1 MDSLKS
7 RSIIQTALALNYYP
21 RKHIDAPTL
30 NLLRQSIPVG
40 DNKSDLLN
48 PLINLFDGYLGITGQ
63 SITYLSLFKNTA
75 NELFS
80 GFIGA
85 LLCETFV
92 ATSRSTRDNYVR
104 TILKTLKA
112 ISFNIPNLT
121 SEIDQ
126 DTALILWRGM
136 RIDPLQREYYQ
147 GWRVES
153 KTGEEGSHL
162 KLAWVWNN
170 LGPEVARALHKAAND
185 FTQRYELKS
194 QGNFVPVLNELL
206 IYMECNHPEITEKH
220 LANLHYTT
228 KFIDG
233 FCSAFFVSKQEVG
246 RCLLTTIKRWADARP
261 FLESTLL
268 DSGVLAKPYRNIPY
282 FETKRKTG
290 AESNLVKNKEGV
302 IVKNK
307 LIVDVP
313 LHLTDDEV
321 IKLIF
326 KKINKDVD
334 TVLNWA
340 QQEASSIYER
350 CTMNGTKFDYMD
362 FELTTNQIA
371 SKYGI
376 SLKRKEKT
384 VDLAHRLGLPTSY
397 SLEPFVYL
405 LIKERPKITESFL
418 FSLELYDKHGNFVG
432 LEKTDACTYLLG
444 CKKRRGGERALQKVE
459 LNKKSI
465 TLVNQ
470 IIKLTE
476 PLRKY
481 LKAKGDDNY
490 RYLFL
495 SCITGFFHP
504 IPIQNSL
511 DPKEES
517 AALERRFNQFI
528 ESADNCDDREVKE
541 LVKRLTPTKFR
552 ATIGVQVYLETGST
566 KAMSEALGHINYKPE
581 LLSHY
586 LPEPILQFFQ
596 SRWIRIFQ
604 KGIVC
609 EAMKDSP
616 LLLRASNF
624 KTMDELDLF
633 LNNHVLSLP
642 DDPVET
648 GADENIDVG
657 RVYISVD
664 ENILTALLSLESA
677 VASADHNKISAKAI
691 YWSKF
696 TSFLTVEIEKNSF
709 DPEMNLA
716 LENARNNV
724 DPALMQGLI
733 YNSQVSQYM
742 GGL

>member
-1 MDSLKS
+1 MNPLDSQ
-7 RSIIQTALALNYYP
+7 SIVQSTLALNYYP

-30 NLLRQSIPVG
+30 GLLRQSFSATYKG
-40 DNKSDLLN
+40 RRNFNS
-48 PLINLFDGYLGITGQ
+48 LINLLDVYLGVTGQ
-63 SITYLSLFKNTA
+63 SMTYLSLSKNTA
-75 NELFS
+75 NKLFA

-85 LLCETFV
+85 LLCETFMAASS
-92 ATSRSTRDNYVR
+92 ATRYDNVMMF
-104 TILKTLKA
+104 LKTLKA
-112 ISFNIPNLT
+112 MSFDIPNLT
-121 SEIDQ
+121 SDIDRG
-126 DTALILWRGM
+126 TALILWREM
-136 RIDPLQREYYQ
+136 RICPLQREYYQ
-147 GWRVES
+147 GWRVKS
-153 KTGEEGSHL
+153 KAGQEGGHL

-185 FTQRYELKS
+185 FTQRYERKS
-194 QGNFVPVLNELL
+194 QGNIVPVLNDLFN
-206 IYMECNHPEITEKH
+206 YMECNHPEMTDKH

-228 KFIDG
+228 KFFDG
-233 FCSAFFVSKQEVG
+233 FCRAFFESKLEAG
-246 RCLLTTIKRWADARP
+246 RCLETTIKRWNDALP

-268 DSGVLAKPYRNIPY
+268 DSGVFAKPYRNIPY
-282 FETKRKTG
+282 IEPKRKTG

-302 IVKNK
+302 IVKDK

-313 LHLTDDEV
+313 LNLTDDEV
-321 IKLIF
+321 TKLLF
-326 KKINKDVD
+326 KKINKNVD

-340 QQEASSIYER
+340 QQEANSIYER
-350 CTMNGTKFDYMD
+350 CTMNGTKFDHMD

-376 SLKRKEKT
+376 SLKRKETT
-384 VDLAHRLGLPTSY
+384 VDLAHRLGLPTAY

-444 CKKRRGGERALQKVE
+444 YKKRRGGERALQKVE

-495 SCITGFFHP
+495 SCARGFSHPLPVKDTLNATGRFTTW
-504 IPIQNSL
+504 
-511 DPKEES
+511 
-517 AALERRFNQFI
+517 ERRVNQFI
-528 ESADNCDDREVKE
+528 ESAVNCDDREVKE
-541 LVKRLTPTKFR
+541 LMQRLTPTRFR

-566 KAMSEALGHINYKPE
+566 KAMSEALGHIYYKPE

-609 EAMKDSP
+609 EAMKDSS

-624 KTMDELDLF
+624 KTMDEIDLF

-642 DDPVET
+642 DDPAET
-648 GADENIDVG
+648 GADENIDVCQ
-657 RVYISVD
+657 VYISVD
-664 ENILTALLSLESA
+664 ENILTALLSLKVA
-677 VASADHNKISAKAI
+677 VASADHNLISAKAL

-696 TSFLTVEIEKNSF
+696 TSLLIVEIEKNSF
-709 DPEMNLA
+709 DPELNLA

-733 YNSQVSQYM
+733 YDSQVSQYM

>member
-30 NLLRQSIPVG
+30 SLLRQSIPA
-40 DNKSDLLN
+40 DNGKNCYCNLLT
-48 PLINLFDGYLGITGQ
+48 NLLDCYLGVTGQ
-63 SITYLSLFKNTA
+63 SVTYLFLSKDSANKLFA
-75 NELFS
+75 
-80 GFIGA
+80 GFVGA
-85 LLCETFV
+85 LSCETFI
-92 ATSRSTRDNYVR
+92 AASSITRDIYVR
-104 TILKTLKA
+104 EVLKTLKA
-112 ISFNIPNLT
+112 MSFNIPNLT
-121 SEIDQ
+121 SEIDK

-147 GWRVES
+147 GWPVES
-153 KTGEEGSHL
+153 KTGKEGL
-162 KLAWVWNN
+162 RIKLAWVWNN

-185 FTQRYELKS
+185 FTQRYERKS
-194 QGNFVPVLNELL
+194 QHSFIPVLNDLL
-206 IYMECNHPEITEKH
+206 FYMECNHPEITEKH
-220 LANLHYTT
+220 LASRHFTT
-228 KFIDG
+228 RFFEG
-233 FCSAFFVSKQEVG
+233 FCRAFFESKVKAGNCLVSS
-246 RCLLTTIKRWADARP
+246 IKRWADARP

-282 FETKRKTG
+282 FEPKRKTG
-290 AESNLVKNKEGV
+290 AESNLVKNNEGV

-313 LHLTDDEV
+313 PHLTDYEV
-321 IKLIF
+321 IKLLF

-340 QQEASSIYER
+340 QQEANSIYER
-350 CTMNGTKFDYMD
+350 YTMNGAKFDHMD
-362 FELTTNQIA
+362 FDLPGCQLA
-371 SKYGI
+371 SKFGV
-376 SLKRKEKT
+376 SLNKKEKLT
-384 VDLAHRLGLPTSY
+384 DLAHRLGLPTSY
-397 SLEPFVYL
+397 SLEPFIYL
-405 LIKERPKITESFL
+405 LIKEHPKITESFL
-418 FSLELYDKHGNFVG
+418 FGLELYDKHGKFVG
-432 LEKTDACTYLLG
+432 LEKTDSCVYLLG
-444 CKKRRGGERALQKVE
+444 YKRRRGSERALQKVD
-459 LNKKSI
+459 LNEKTI
-465 TLVNQ
+465 TLVDQ

-476 PLRKY
+476 PLRIY

-495 SCITGFFHP
+495 NCAMGFSHP
-504 IPIQNSL
+504 APIIGPLRVKSY
-511 DPKEES
+511 P
-517 AALERRFNQFI
+517 AACEKRINQFI
-528 ESADNCDDREVKE
+528 ESADNCDEREAKE

-552 ATIGVQVYLETGST
+552 ATIGIQVYLETGST
-566 KAMSEALGHINYKPE
+566 KAMSEALGHIDYRPE

-596 SRWIRIFQ
+596 SRWIRSFQ

-609 EAMKDSP
+609 KAMKDSP

-648 GADENIDVG
+648 GADENINVCQ
-657 RVYISVD
+657 VYISID
-664 ENILTALLSLESA
+664 ENILTALLSLKLA
-677 VASADHNKISAKAI
+677 VASADQNNISAKALH
-691 YWSKF
+691 WSRF
-696 TSFLTVEIEKNSF
+696 TSVLIVEIEKNSF

-716 LENARNNV
+716 LENARNNA

-733 YNSQVSQYM
+733 YDSQVSQEI

>member
-1 MDSLKS
+1 MNSSKS
-7 RSIIQTALALNYYP
+7 RTIIQNRLGLNYYP

-30 NLLRQSIPVG
+30 SLLRQSIPANNG
-40 DNKSDLLN
+40 KTCYCNSLTNLL
-48 PLINLFDGYLGITGQ
+48 DCYLGVTGQ
-63 SITYLSLFKNTA
+63 SMTYLFLSKDTA
-75 NELFS
+75 NKLFA
-80 GFIGA
+80 GFVGA
-85 LLCETFV
+85 LSCETFI
-92 ATSRSTRDNYVR
+92 AASSITRDIYMRVV
-104 TILKTLKA
+104 LKTLKA
-112 ISFNIPNLT
+112 MSFNIPNLT
-121 SEIDQ
+121 SEIDK

-153 KTGEEGSHL
+153 KTGKEGKLL

-170 LGPEVARALHKAAND
+170 LGPEVARAIHKAAND
-185 FTQRYELKS
+185 FTQRYERES
-194 QGNFVPVLNELL
+194 QQNFVPVLNDLL
-206 IYMECNHPEITEKH
+206 FYMECNHPEITEKH
-220 LANLHYTT
+220 LASHHFTT
-228 KFIDG
+228 RVIEG
-233 FCSAFFVSKQEVG
+233 FCEAFFVSKQEVG
-246 RCLLTTIKRWADARP
+246 RCLLTTINRWNNARP

-268 DSGVLAKPYRNIPY
+268 DSGVLTKPYRNIPY
-282 FETKRKTG
+282 IEPKYKTG
-290 AESNLVKNKEGV
+290 AESHLVKNNEGV

-321 IKLIF
+321 IKLLF

-340 QQEASSIYER
+340 QQEANSIYER
-350 CTMNGTKFDYMD
+350 YTMNGTKFDHMD
-362 FELTTNQIA
+362 FDLTSIQIA
-371 SKYGI
+371 SKYGV
-376 SLKRKEKT
+376 SLKKKGSFI
-384 VDLAHRLGLPTSY
+384 DLAHRLGLPTSY
-397 SLEPFVYL
+397 SLEPFIYL
-405 LIKERPKITESFL
+405 LIKEHPKITESFL
-418 FSLELYDKHGNFVG
+418 FSLELYDKHGKFVG
-432 LEKTDACTYLLG
+432 LEKTDSCVYLLG
-444 CKKRRGGERALQKVE
+444 YKRRRGSERALQKVD
-459 LNKKSI
+459 LNEKTI
-465 TLVNQ
+465 TLVDQ

-495 SCITGFFHP
+495 SCRQGFSHP
-504 IPIQNSL
+504 APIKNSFVAT
-511 DPKEES
+511 EEFT
-517 AALERRFNQFI
+517 AWEKRFNQFI
-528 ESADNCDDREVKE
+528 ESADNCDDREVRE
-541 LVKRLTPTKFR
+541 LIQRLTPTKFR

-609 EAMKDSP
+609 EAMKDRP
-616 LLLRASNF
+616 LRLRASNF
-624 KTMDELDLF
+624 KTMDELDMF

-642 DDPVET
+642 DDPAET

-664 ENILTALLSLESA
+664 ENILTVLLSLESA
-677 VASADHNKISAKAI
+677 VASADQEKVSAKAI
-691 YWSKF
+691 HWSKF

-733 YNSQVSQYM
+733 YDSQVSQEI
-742 GGL
+742 GGQ